1 VDAFG
6 LVHRDFVG
14 NTVIGIPFSTMAGE
28 ASGGRQT
35 EGYLGMAIDYLR
47 SPKFLQADGGLRRMV
62 WLPKE
67 VKERLKDSIPSD
79 LYDKIATEED
89 VKNVEELVEFLNR
102 VGHPWVKG
110 EVELP
115 SKG

>member
-1 VDAFG
+1 
-6 LVHRDFVG
+6 
-14 NTVIGIPFSTMAGE
+14 
-28 ASGGRQT
+28 
-35 EGYLGMAIDYLR
+35 MAIDYLR